1 MKSLPVFL
9 KTPARVVITVGLIVL
24 VIEFL
29 IMLLISGVTEGS
41 SLDAW
46 HFVDPI
52 LLTALVAPALYILIF
67 RPMRNQ
73 QVELERQLDELR
85 HNEQLTALIETLPD
99 AVFLRDG
106 EGRWLVTNEP
116 ARQMFQL
123 HNLPWQGKTGMELA
137 DLRPA
142 LRATHEGYLASDEK
156 AWQAGKLLVGE
167 EIVAGEDGRRAIM
180 EMRKVP
186 LFGNEGQRKGLVIIG
201 RDITQRKH
209 AEEELLRSHEQLREL
224 TAYSDK
230 MIEVER
236 KRIAREV
243 HDELGQQL
251 TALRMSL
258 SFVAQQHG
266 EDHEM
271 VGQMAE
277 LRLLVDQ
284 MVGVVRHVVSNL
296 RPAPL
301 DLGIVPAL
309 EWLADDFEQHSGIR
323 CRLRMLDMEGG
334 SGDTLML
341 DDARATAVFRI
352 VQESLTNVARHSA
365 ADEVTISLDVT
376 NDFITL
382 EVADNGK
389 GFDSDGANTG
399 RSFGLLGMHE
409 RVLLL
414 HGALQINSVP
424 GSGTTVSLSLP
435 VDRRAQPRNDQNGA
449 RRS

>member
-1 MKSLPVFL
+1 M
-9 KTPARVVITVGLIVL
+9 
-24 VIEFL
+24 
-29 IMLLISGVTEGS
+29 
-41 SLDAW
+41 
-46 HFVDPI
+46 
-52 LLTALVAPALYILIF
+52 
-67 RPMRNQ
+67 PM
-73 QVELERQLDELR
+73 
-85 HNEQLTALIETLPD
+85 
-99 AVFLRDG
+99 
-106 EGRWLVTNEP
+106 
-116 ARQMFQL
+116 
-123 HNLPWQGKTGMELA
+123 
-137 DLRPA
+137 
-142 LRATHEGYLASDEK
+142 
-156 AWQAGKLLVGE
+156 
-167 EIVAGEDGRRAIM
+167 
-180 EMRKVP
+180 
-186 LFGNEGQRKGLVIIG
+186 FGNEGQHKGLVIIG

-251 TALRMSL
+251 TALRMRL

-365 ADEVTISLDVT
+365 ADEVTLSLDVT

-389 GFDSDGANTG
+389 GFDFDGANTG
-399 RSFGLLGMHE
+399 RSFGLLGMRE

-424 GSGTTVSLSLP
+424 GSGTTVSLRLP